1 MLESL
6 VMNPKAFL
14 KLGGSKANIR
24 SNNIISM
31 VGNLPFINNVT
42 VQALTIKRAFV
53 LLGAVAP
60 SLFNIV
66 LFLQDITVMP
76 TYNRGHIAHTTVTNL
91 NSPRV
96 EDLVQS
102 V

>member
-1 MLESL
+1 MFESL
-6 VMNPKAFL
+6 VMNSKAFL

-24 SNNIISM
+24 SNNVISM
-31 VGNLPFINNVT
+31 VDDLPFINNVT

-53 LLGAVAP
+53 LFGAVAP

-76 TYNRGHIAHTTVTNL
+76 TYN
-91 NSPRV
+91 
-96 EDLVQS
+96 
-102 V
+102 

>member
-24 SNNIISM
+24 SNNVISI
-31 VGNLPFINNVT
+31 VDLINNPFINNVT

-53 LLGAVAP
+53 LFGAVAP

-76 TYNRGHIAHTTVTNL
+76 TYN
-91 NSPRV
+91 
-96 EDLVQS
+96 
-102 V
+102 